1 LAAVPGA
8 ATTIVGHVGGDTAFN
23 LYMQGLGVPGF
34 ENLPTVD
41 YTYEVFS
48 AQGRI
53 GNNATNGTNEIGLHW
68 NNPADETPPSSSPAI
83 AGTGSTQYV
92 WGTSGFTNALVDFRI
107 QRVGSTVTFTFG
119 PLGTPLYQA
128 SITDPYVADVTLL
141 AFRSRAQANPA
152 MTKNQAS
159 LTNLVLNGTI
169 LIPASAALSDEA
181 LGGGTV
187 VENVVVKDLLGDFVL
202 TGQTVLNW
210 NGSRPGNSSLAWQI
224 KAFRGVPERTT
235 DEVPEPS
242 TLLLAGAGLILIRLR
257 K

>member
-1 LAAVPGA
+1 MKRIFLGLILAAVPGA
-8 ATTIVGHVGGDTAFN
+8 ATTIVGHVGGDAAFN
-23 LYMQGLGVPGF
+23 LYMQSLGVPGF
-34 ENLPTVD
+34 ENLPAVD

-53 GNNATNGTNEIGLHW
+53 GNNMANGTNEIGLHW
-68 NNPADETPPSSSPAI
+68 NNPADDTPPSSSPAI
-83 AGTGSTQYV
+83 AGTGST
-92 WGTSGFTNALVDFRI
+92 
-107 QRVGSTVTFTFG
+107 GSTVTFTFG

-141 AFRSRAQANPA
+141 AFRSRAAANPA
-152 MTKNQAS
+152 MPKNQAS

-181 LGGGTV
+181 FGGGTV

-210 NGSRPGNSSLAWQI
+210 DGNRPGNSNLAWQI